1 MNAVDVLVCV
11 LGVVIIV
18 ATFRDLIA
26 TVITTQRDRRWSVAR
41 RFYRVTWRWY
51 SSWARRI
58 HDLDARERA
67 LVPYGPVSFVGLLAV
82 WVACL
87 VFGWGLV
94 WWGLQSR
101 MDGIDDVVSGVY
113 FSGVTFL
120 TIGYGDIVAAGDL
133 ERVLAVIEGLMGIL
147 TTALVIGL
155 LLNAPGIHKSAYNK
169 PAGWQREVALALTGP
184 LAGISHAL
192 LLDRPREGVQA
203 LVGRSGSD
211 EIDTDLGLPV
221 AATAPKPRAAVTT
234 SGTTPKPKPTPPHP
248 RKPAFSPKKKL
259 RIWIAGDSL
268 VITPGY
274 AIVRAAGSSPAME
287 PVGTVDGRVAT
298 GLTRP
303 DVFNWFDE
311 IRRQVKELRPNVV
324 VLAFGGN
331 DDKAYMTGLPEG
343 TSTGDFGS
351 WAWRKEYGRR
361 VGGVMDTINRAG
373 AFAIWIGLPQ
383 TRSPDQTRRFDVVNA
398 VAEKQARKRPGR
410 AAYVDTYTTFAG
422 DDGGFTQYLPDG
434 SGRLE
439 KVRADDGVHFER
451 DGGDI
456 IARIVLKE
464 LNKVF
469 DLTSWRRQQ
478 KS

>member
-1 MNAVDVLVCV
+1 MPDRPLPQLPPLPEEETRTLEQAVPAAEPPPEPPAEPPPRRRAREGDDGPPRKLASAGHALVVCV
-11 LGVVIIV
+11 L
-18 ATFRDLIA
+18 
-26 TVITTQRDRRWSVAR
+26 
-41 RFYRVTWRWY
+41 
-51 SSWARRI
+51 
-58 HDLDARERA
+58 A
-67 LVPYGPVSFVGLLAV
+67 LA
-82 WVACL
+82 
-87 VFGWGLV
+87 
-94 WWGLQSR
+94 
-101 MDGIDDVVSGVY
+101 
-113 FSGVTFL
+113 
-120 TIGYGDIVAAGDL
+120 
-133 ERVLAVIEGLMGIL
+133 
-147 TTALVIGL
+147 IGL
-155 LLNAPGIHKSAYNK
+155 LLNAPGAHKNAYNK
-169 PAGWQREVALALTGP
+169 PAGWQRDVALAVTGP

-192 LLDRPREGVQA
+192 LLDRPRKGVQA
-203 LVGRSGSD
+203 AVGRSGND
-211 EIDTDLGLPV
+211 EIDTDLGLPPV
-221 AATAPKPRAAVTT
+221 TTTPTSPVTSTTPRATKP
-234 SGTTPKPKPTPPHP
+234 TPKPKPTTPTRP

-331 DDKAYMTGLPEG
+331 DDKAYMTGLPDG
-343 TSTGDFGS
+343 TSIGDFGS

-383 TRSPDQTRRFDVVNA
+383 TSSPAQTARFDVVNA

-410 AAYVDTYTTFAG
+410 AAYIDTYTTFAG
-422 DDGGFTQYLPDG
+422 DDGGFAQYLPDG

-451 DGGDI
+451 AGGDI
-456 IARIVLKE
+456 IARVVLKE

-469 DLTSWRRQQ
+469 DLTSWRKKQAA
-478 KS
+478 